1 MDNQI
6 FNPIYNDIV
15 PKFNPLIAGGLA
27 TQYIKHAPKHI
38 DKVWRCAEKD
48 FPEGFTY
55 HGYEMCTPVEAYNV
69 ITRRKKP
76 RRQYETAPSN
86 VYMVKYLF
94 KFKGQPFPPV
104 YMQMLICNQA
114 GLLPLR
120 GALHAIN
127 PVITDKAVSVGV
139 NNIFIPLTRAKLKF
153 DREMQYYLRDGEIK
167 DGYVVW
173 SQIYRSKAGAA
184 KPTVKAFSTLPHY
197 LFSKYGIA
205 ETFSRFGKANVVV
218 GDRSTITPET
228 HSADEWYICTST
240 RVPPKNYGTG
250 RNTAYTASTIAMAVR
265 KSEWS
270 HLVEGLVL
278 GFFYVVDYF
287 PQRVTPE
294 NVDDTRIWK
303 VLMGYI
309 NNDSTESEGLLI
321 NTIDTHLE
329 SLDTYVDALVTE
341 DLLAEGLQIHD
352 FYELLAELIES
363 FPKRVLESSLTVSS
377 MYDKQLRVLRY
388 VCLPIVKDIFN
399 FIFEMRKKNKPN
411 LSADDITKVIN
422 HNFKTERIMKV
433 TYKHPEV
440 RPVSI
445 ASDNPLF
452 AVTLNAVLQTNSTGS
467 GGGKAKAVSQDPS
480 SHLHASMAEV
490 SGYLNLPKSEPSG
503 RSRLNPYVAIN
514 DQGVIIRKPHKAALI
529 DAAQEIIKR

>member
-1 MDNQI
+1 MDGQI

-15 PKFNPLIAGGLA
+15 PKFNPQIAGGLA
-27 TQYIKHAPKHI
+27 TEYIKHAPKHI

-48 FPEGFTY
+48 LPEGLEY
-55 HGYEMCTPVEAYNV
+55 LGYEMCTPLEAYNV

-76 RRQYETAPSN
+76 RRQYETATSN
-86 VYMVKYLF
+86 VFMVKYLF
-94 KFKGQPFPPV
+94 KYKGQPFPPI
-104 YMQMLICNQA
+104 YQQMLIPGQS
-114 GLLPLR
+114 GLVPLR

-127 PVITDKAVSVGV
+127 PVITDKAISVGV

-153 DREMQYYLRDGEIK
+153 DRVMQYYLRDGAIK

-173 SQIYRSKAGAA
+173 SQIYRSKTGAV
-184 KPTVKAFSTLPHY
+184 KPTVKANSTLPHY
-197 LFSKYGIA
+197 LFSKYGLGEA
-205 ETFSRFGKANVVV
+205 FQRFANANVVV
-218 GDRSTITPET
+218 GDAETINDSTYPSE
-228 HSADEWYICTST
+228 EWYICEST
-240 RVPPKNYGTG
+240 RVPPKNHGAT
-250 RNTAYTASTIAMAVR
+250 RNAAYTPSDIRLAVKR
-265 KSEWS
+265 SEWTFM
-270 HLVEGLVL
+270 VEGMVL

-294 NVDDTRIWK
+294 NVNDTRIWK
-303 VLMGYI
+303 VLMGHI

-321 NTIDTHLE
+321 NTVDTHLE
-329 SLDTYVDALVTE
+329 SLDTYVDALVSE
-341 DLLAEGLQIHD
+341 DLLAEGLQIAD

-363 FPKRVLESSLTVSS
+363 FPKRVLDSAQTVSS

-399 FIFEMRKKNKPN
+399 FVFELRKKTKPN
-411 LSADDITKVIN
+411 LTADDIIKVVN

-440 RPVSI
+440 RSVSI
-445 ASDNPLF
+445 VSDNPLF

-467 GGGKAKAVSQDPS
+467 SSKSKQTTQDPS
-480 SHLHASMAEV
+480 THLHASMSEV
-490 SGYLNLPKSEPSG
+490 SGYLNISKAEPSG

-514 DQGVIIRKPHKAALI
+514 EQGVIVRKPHMQKMI